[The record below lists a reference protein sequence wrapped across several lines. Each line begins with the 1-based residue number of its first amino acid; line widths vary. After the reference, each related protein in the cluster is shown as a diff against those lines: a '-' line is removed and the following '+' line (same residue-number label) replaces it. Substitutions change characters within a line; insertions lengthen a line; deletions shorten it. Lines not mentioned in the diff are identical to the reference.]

1 MYGSI
6 GSHGM
11 STAVDII
18 APILGIAA
26 IAAAF
31 SPLAAVSFMAFNLL
45 STPCMAAVAAANSEL
60 RSRKWMAFALC
71 FWTVTAWVV
80 SFLIFQVGT
89 LLGLG
94 G

>member
-26 IAAAF
+26 IAAAIV
-31 SPLAAVSFMAFNLL
+31 L
-45 STPCMAAVAAANSEL
+45 
-60 RSRKWMAFALC
+60 
-71 FWTVTAWVV
+71 
-80 SFLIFQVGT
+80 
-89 LLGLG
+89 
-94 G
+94 